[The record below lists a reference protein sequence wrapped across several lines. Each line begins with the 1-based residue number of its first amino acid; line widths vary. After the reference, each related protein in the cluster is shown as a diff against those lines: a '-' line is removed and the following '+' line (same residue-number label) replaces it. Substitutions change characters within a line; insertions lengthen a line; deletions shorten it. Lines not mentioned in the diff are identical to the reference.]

1 MCMCVCVYV
10 YVCMHRW
17 VGGAYSHTHG
27 VAALYHFLLQSENRK
42 CQGLLNPVADG
53 AHNAISRSRASRYVV
68 TQPFPFSDIFSCYTL
83 ILKSLARSL

>member
-1 MCMCVCVYV
+1 MCTC
-10 YVCMHRW
+10 RW

-68 TQPFPFSDIFSCYTL
+68 TQPFPFSDIFSYYTL